1 MSLRADCQWVSVNVV
16 ASEKQQFAKTLG
28 VTWGQSAMSVPPW
41 DLGCGWGLRSQ
52 RAFNHPFL
60 LGLEVEDAVFF
71 RISDFAEGHPVDVG
85 IFRGQQEEEEC
96 GQTEGPGASRQP
108 HLRRKRQVTGSC
120 EILSPSTTLPPSLI
134 QPRGMCPWTPGLDA
148 ASAHRDGVRDPRR
161 TAFSRGNVAVR
172 SSGGQLHVHL
182 AHLSL
187 PLFQSGFLRHM
198 WEEDPSSHSQGPL

>member
-16 ASEKQQFAKTLG
+16 ASERQQFAETLG

-41 DLGCGWGLRSQ
+41 DLGCGWGLLSQ

-71 RISDFAEGHPVDVG
+71 RISDLAEGHPIDVG

-108 HLRRKRQVTGSC
+108 HHSHHVGQADSEVGSEQSTGES
-120 EILSPSTTLPPSLI
+120 
-134 QPRGMCPWTPGLDA
+134 
-148 ASAHRDGVRDPRR
+148 
-161 TAFSRGNVAVR
+161 
-172 SSGGQLHVHL
+172 
-182 AHLSL
+182 
-187 PLFQSGFLRHM
+187 
-198 WEEDPSSHSQGPL
+198 